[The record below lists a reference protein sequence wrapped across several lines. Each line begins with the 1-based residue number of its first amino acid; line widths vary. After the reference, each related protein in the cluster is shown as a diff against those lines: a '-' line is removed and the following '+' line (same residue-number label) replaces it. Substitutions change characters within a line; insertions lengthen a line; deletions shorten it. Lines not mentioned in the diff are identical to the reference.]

1 MGWGI
6 RFTSQVFIDLCALC
20 DIERR
25 LADNRRSVRNEV
37 SASLQEDL
45 ASHLRISEEMACDD
59 LVLESTHPEV
69 HQYANSLLNGAEL
82 LSLSA
87 IRPSVVASGINSGG
101 NLGKRL
107 KMMITEIPWKV
118 SASLRLGIVAMAFCI
133 LPLGL
138 VYAQDFKA
146 VERRLGGAV
155 ETGELTL
162 KQASIMMDALKRSAG
177 FEHAH
182 VRKMGAKKRR
192 YMAFAKEIKAAVDAG
207 KISKEEAKKKLFE
220 LRKKMFRNAGQNKE
234 DWSDKGEDRA
244 MGDKERSH
252 REKNKNSSHWRGHG
266 KGSRGKSHWGHILS
280 FVMGIDKDHDWIIDD
295 KEFDVAFVNL
305 EELMKKHKEHFFK
318 RIDTDGDGA
327 LSMGERNTMHKKWG
341 ERMKHSRPQWHIWG
355 KTWMPR
361 HGEKSDKDKEAM
373 KGKIHG
379 WISRMARMR
388 NAFVIKR
395 FDVNNDGKLI
405 GNEMT
410 TAREEIRHFRNDF
423 KHFGEI
429 MKKVDKNDDLVIDEK
444 ELDAAMADHKARRE
458 RKKKEIVVKYDKDND
473 GKLNGDERKASHIA
487 GKDRWES
494 KRKAM
499 QDYWANRLDVN
510 KDGKIFSKEIGDF
523 WDARK
528 DSFKK
533 ILKTM
538 AAMRN
543 DYLAKKYDSTKDGS
557 LSKDERGK
565 AMSRWREKMKSHW
578 QKYSK
583 IQDDD

>member
-1 MGWGI
+1 MVKGFQTGLSGTFGLVGSTLFCAAAGTGGGVGDLAIAVTPPVVDRSI
-6 RFTSQVFIDLCALC
+6 RGQGQTVSIAPRNVYQAGTGGGARDLVIVVQPPTGDRAIRSQRQTVETTPRNGCVAGTGGGVGDLAVGVTPPT
-20 DIERR
+20 DDRAIRK
-25 LADNRRSVRNEV
+25 EV

-177 FEHAH
+177 SEHAH

-220 LRKKMFRNAGQNKE
+220 LRKKMFRNAGQNKK

-244 MGDKERSH
+244 M
-252 REKNKNSSHWRGHG
+252 
-266 KGSRGKSHWGHILS
+266 
-280 FVMGIDKDHDWIIDD
+280 
-295 KEFDVAFVNL
+295 AA
-305 EELMKKHKEHFFK
+305 KKHRYMEFAKEIK
-318 RIDTDGDGA
+318 AAVDA
-327 LSMGERNTMHKKWG
+327 
-341 ERMKHSRPQWHIWG
+341 
-355 KTWMPR
+355 
-361 HGEKSDKDKEAM
+361 
-373 KGKIHG
+373 GKI
-379 WISRMARMR
+379 SKEDAEE
-388 NAFVIKR
+388 
-395 FDVNNDGKLI
+395 KLI
-405 GNEMT
+405 GLRKEM
-410 TAREEIRHFRNDF
+410 FS
-423 KHFGEI
+423 
-429 MKKVDKNDDLVIDEK
+429 
-444 ELDAAMADHKARRE
+444 
-458 RKKKEIVVKYDKDND
+458 D
-473 GKLNGDERKASHIA
+473 GD
-487 GKDRWES
+487 
-494 KRKAM
+494 
-499 QDYWANRLDVN
+499 
-510 KDGKIFSKEIGDF
+510 
-523 WDARK
+523 
-528 DSFKK
+528 
-533 ILKTM
+533 
-538 AAMRN
+538 
-543 DYLAKKYDSTKDGS
+543 
-557 LSKDERGK
+557 
-565 AMSRWREKMKSHW
+565 
-578 QKYSK
+578 
-583 IQDDD
+583 